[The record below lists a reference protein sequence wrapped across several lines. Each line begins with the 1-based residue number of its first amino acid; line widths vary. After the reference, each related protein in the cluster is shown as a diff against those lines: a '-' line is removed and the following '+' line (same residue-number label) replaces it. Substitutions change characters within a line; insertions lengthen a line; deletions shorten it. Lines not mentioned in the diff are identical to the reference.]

1 VILHRCI
8 ATLTQTVGGSFN
20 GRTADSDSV
29 DQGSNPC
36 PPAIKQNGD
45 LTQLSYV
52 PILFPPFSIILAQE
66 SRKVTV
72 RLNAGALSEES
83 TGSVKK

>member
-1 VILHRCI
+1 MILHRCF
-8 ATLTQTVGGSFN
+8 ATLTKTVGGSFN

-45 LTQLSYV
+45 LTQWSYI
-52 PILFPPFSIILAQE
+52 PILFSPFSIILAQE
-66 SRKVTV
+66 SLKVTI
-72 RLNAGALSEES
+72 RLNTGELLEES